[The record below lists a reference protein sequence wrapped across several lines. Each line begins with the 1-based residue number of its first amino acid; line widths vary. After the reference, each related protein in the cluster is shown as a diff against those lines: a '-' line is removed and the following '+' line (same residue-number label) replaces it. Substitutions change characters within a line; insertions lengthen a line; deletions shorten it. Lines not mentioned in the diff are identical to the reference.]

1 MRIYLTGASGLLGG
15 ELLPLLQAA
24 GHEVVGRERID
35 VRDREAI
42 RRAIVG
48 ASPDWVIH
56 LAAYTRVDDAEGEAA
71 EAARV
76 NIAGTTH
83 VAQAAVHARARL
95 LTMSTDYVYDGA
107 KGSPYVED
115 DPPRPISAYGWSK
128 LGGEA
133 AAQAIASQCLIVRG
147 GWLYG
152 PGKGF
157 IHAILRAAA
166 LDRPLKVVTDEVGSP
181 TAAED
186 LGRGIVALIEIGA
199 TGIVHVANTG
209 GTSRF
214 ELARSVLALAGH
226 DPDRVHPTTQVEF
239 GSQARRPPDSRL
251 ATARFAELTGQ
262 PLRPYEEALAE
273 QMAAFLATGT
283 GGAGR
288 ATSSR

>member
-15 ELLPLLQAA
+15 ELGPLLQAA
-24 GHEVVGRERID
+24 GHEVMGRERTD

-48 ASPDWVIH
+48 ASPDWVVH
-56 LAAYTRVDDAEGEAA
+56 LAAYTRVDDAQAELVEAF
-71 EAARV
+71 RI
-76 NIAGTTH
+76 NHLGTAH
-83 VAQAAVHARARL
+83 VALAAVQARARL

-107 KGSPYVED
+107 KGSPYVEED
-115 DPPRPISAYGWSK
+115 AAQPISNYGWSK
-128 LGGEA
+128 LAGEG
-133 AAQAIASQCLIVRG
+133 AAQAITPQCLIVRSS
-147 GWLYG
+147 WLYG
-152 PGKGF
+152 PGRGF
-157 IHAILRAAA
+157 VHAILRAAA
-166 LDRPLKVVTDEVGSP
+166 LEGPLEVVTDEVGSP

-186 LGRGIVALIEIGA
+186 LGRGIVDLIEIGA

-214 ELARSVLALAGH
+214 DLARAILRLAGH
-226 DPDRVHPTTQVEF
+226 DPARVIPITQAKN
-239 GSQARRPPDSRL
+239 GRPAKRPPDSRL
-251 ATARFAELTGQ
+251 DTARFAELVGH
-262 PLRPYEEALAE
+262 PLRSCEDALAE